1 MAINKVIYGNNTL
14 IDLTDTTATSEDV
27 ANGKVFY
34 SANGVRST
42 GSASGGSATDVQID
56 GVSITSGGVAD
67 IASMA
72 ENYDKTSN
80 PFATSYD
87 LEDKSNYTID
97 YINGNIIADNYLT
110 SGKTYNSG
118 DIVSYDLKLYM
129 CINDNVSGSWDSSD
143 WQQITIKNLFG
154 DTHKMYTITGDLP
167 ISLSYVLDYIRDSYI
182 PNVIAEYYNYNSTYN
197 VGDYVMYEDGLWVC
211 TTNIS
216 TPEQWNSSHW
226 SMTSITSIIGNIESL
241 LGGI

>member
-129 CINDNVSGSWDSSD
+129 CIYISNFRFIRYKS
-143 WQQITIKNLFG
+143 K
-154 DTHKMYTITGDLP
+154 HK
-167 ISLSYVLDYIRDSYI
+167 R
-182 PNVIAEYYNYNSTYN
+182 
-197 VGDYVMYEDGLWVC
+197 
-211 TTNIS
+211 
-216 TPEQWNSSHW
+216 
-226 SMTSITSIIGNIESL
+226 
-241 LGGI
+241 